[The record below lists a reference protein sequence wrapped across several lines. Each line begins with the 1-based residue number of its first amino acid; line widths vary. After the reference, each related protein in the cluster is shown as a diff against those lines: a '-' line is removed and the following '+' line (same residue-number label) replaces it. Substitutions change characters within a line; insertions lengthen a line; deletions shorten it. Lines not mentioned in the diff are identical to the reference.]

1 VDIHGVTILG
11 IGALG
16 INLPGLL
23 AQLIGF
29 ALLLVI
35 MRMVAYKPIL
45 GMMDQRS
52 QRIREGLEAAEKMR
66 EEATQADVTVQKR
79 LEEARQEGQGL
90 IGQAQ
95 QISNRIQ
102 EEARQ
107 QAQAEGESLL
117 ARARNEIALERDE
130 AIAQIRREFADLT
143 IAAAEKVIGQS
154 LDKKAHE
161 RLIEEVLTQSS
172 LQGQSS
178 QQ

>member
-1 VDIHGVTILG
+1 MTILG

-29 ALLLVI
+29 AILLVI

-52 QRIREGLEAAEKMR
+52 QRIREGLEAAEKMK
-66 EEATQADVTVQKR
+66 EQATQADVVVQKR

-95 QISNRIQ
+95 QIATRIQ

-117 ARARNEIALERDE
+117 TRARSEIAMERDE

-143 IAAAEKVIGQS
+143 IAAAEKVINQS

-172 LQGQSS
+172 FDGHSA

>member
-1 VDIHGVTILG
+1 VDIHGMTILG

-29 ALLLVI
+29 AVLLVL

-52 QRIREGLEAAEKMR
+52 QRIREGLEAAEKMK
-66 EEATQADVTVQKR
+66 EEATRADVAVQKR

-95 QISNRIQ
+95 QIATRIQ

-107 QAQAEGESLL
+107 QAHSEGESLL
-117 ARARNEIALERDE
+117 TRARSEIAMERDE

-143 IAAAEKVIGQS
+143 IAAAEKVINQS

-172 LQGQSS
+172 FDGHSA

>member
-66 EEATQADVTVQKR
+66 EEAKQADVTVQKR